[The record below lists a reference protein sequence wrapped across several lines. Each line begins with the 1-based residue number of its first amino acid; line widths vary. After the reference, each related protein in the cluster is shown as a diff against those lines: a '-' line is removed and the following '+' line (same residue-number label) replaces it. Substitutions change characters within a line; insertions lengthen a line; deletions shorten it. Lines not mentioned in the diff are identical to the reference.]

1 MTTHISRRLAHG
13 VAVLD
18 VNGPLTA
25 DAGDMMSG
33 DLPTAVAQL
42 ADTGYAEIAL
52 NLRGVT
58 QLDARGLGELVLALR
73 AARDRG
79 LRLRLV
85 APPPRVERMLSV
97 TRLDTVFELC
107 GSEAELPPA
116 FGSFGSFGRSDR
128 SGEAEASIG
137 SGSLSSTLFA

>member
-1 MTTHISRRLAHG
+1 MTMHISRRLAHG
-13 VAVLD
+13 VALLD
-18 VNGPLTA
+18 VNGPLTVN
-25 DAGDMMSG
+25 AGDMMRG
-33 DLPTAVAQL
+33 GLHTAVAQL
-42 ADTGYAEIAL
+42 ADAGDAEIAL

-79 LRLRLV
+79 LRLILV

-107 GSEAELPPA
+107 GSEAELRRRRCA
-116 FGSFGSFGRSDR
+116 AGLAVRDAVGD
-128 SGEAEASIG
+128 AQA
-137 SGSLSSTLFA
+137 AYA

>member
-13 VAVLD
+13 VALLD
-18 VNGPLTA
+18 VHGPLTA
-25 DAGDMMSG
+25 DEGDMMSG

-107 GSEAELPPA
+107 GSEAELRARRGATAPA
-116 FGSFGSFGRSDR
+116 LRGAGG
-128 SGEAEASIG
+128 GGQAAY
-137 SGSLSSTLFA
+137 A